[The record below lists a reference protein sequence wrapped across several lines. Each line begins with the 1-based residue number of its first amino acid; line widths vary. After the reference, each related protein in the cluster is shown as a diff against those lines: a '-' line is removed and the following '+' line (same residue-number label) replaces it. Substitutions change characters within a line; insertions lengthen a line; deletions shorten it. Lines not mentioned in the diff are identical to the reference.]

1 MDILAIIGEVIS
13 YLVYLSGG
21 IWWAL
26 LYVVLIWAAYKSYK
40 LWKIFDRQAKIKKL
54 RKLERVVQDF
64 NHWKQ
69 VHKALVAGRKS
80 K

>member
-54 RKLERVVQDF
+54 RKLERVAQDF
-64 NHWKQ
+64 HHMKQ
-69 VHKALVAGRKS
+69 VHKAMVAGRGS

>member
-21 IWWAL
+21 IWWTL
-26 LYVVLIWAAYKSYK
+26 LYVVLIVAAYKYYK

-54 RKLERVVQDF
+54 RKLERVVQQF
-64 NHWKQ
+64 HLMKQ
-69 VHKALVAGRKS
+69 VHEAMVAERRS